1 MGLAADVLYE
11 VRDVG
16 RAGGE
21 GRGASRGVRESE
33 RPMRSRLIS
42 DISSPVAVAVGPVA
56 LALLEHV
63 TMAAIISH

>member
-16 RAGGE
+16 VGGE
-21 GRGASRGVRESE
+21 GRGAAGGVRESE